1 MPRGGKSNGG
11 PRTHAVKNPGYTGAI
26 DAMYDPVAYI
36 NCQDGGYGVVSGPSL
51 TPLDKLG
58 TFKGKVYYISR
69 EQFNKH

>member
-36 NCQDGGYGVVSGPSL
+36 NCTTKVMELYQDQV
-51 TPLDKLG
+51 
-58 TFKGKVYYISR
+58 
-69 EQFNKH
+69 